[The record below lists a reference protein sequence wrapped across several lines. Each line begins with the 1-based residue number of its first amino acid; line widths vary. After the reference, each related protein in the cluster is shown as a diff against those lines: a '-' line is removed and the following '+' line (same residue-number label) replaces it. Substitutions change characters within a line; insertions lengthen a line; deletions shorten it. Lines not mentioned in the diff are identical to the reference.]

1 MGEPFYRGLIHDHSK
16 LLHDFGHP
24 NDTALEEQ
32 EQILNLSPKLKKIY
46 HRYEIY
52 YHSHHIMFMRII

>member
-32 EQILNLSPKLKKIY
+32 EQILNLSPKLKKSTIDTKY
-46 HRYEIY
+46 
-52 YHSHHIMFMRII
+52 IITRTTLCS